1 MTDRALNIT
10 NLWINYELT
19 TGDVATNQPVTFQ
32 SYFDPP
38 ESISG
43 KRCRMSLTSSRM
55 IPSDK
60 NDNYNPCM
68 ISINGLTQP
77 YNKRSDPGTDRMD
90 QLGFVAI
97 IDTEHQQY
105 SAGPSILTYV
115 QPGPQTLTFTI
126 SKTMPFTIHGSGNKT
141 TCFVF
146 CLSFEP
152 IE

>member
-1 MTDRALNIT
+1 MANRAQNVT
-10 NLWINYELT
+10 NVWIKYELT
-19 TGDVATNQPVTFQ
+19 TGDVINTSPVVFQ
-32 SYFDPP
+32 TYFDPP

-55 IPSDK
+55 VPTDK
-60 NDNYNPCM
+60 NDAYNPCILS
-68 ISINGLTQP
+68 ISGLSQP
-77 YNKRSDPGTDRMD
+77 YNKRSEPGIDRMD
-90 QLGFVAI
+90 QSGFIAI

-105 SAGPSILTYV
+105 SSGPEILTYV

-126 SKTMPFTIHGSGNKT
+126 SKTLPFTIHGSTKT
-141 TCFVF
+141 TFFVF

>member
-1 MTDRALNIT
+1 MTDRARNVT
-10 NLWINYELT
+10 NVWVTYELT
-19 TGDVATNQPVTFQ
+19 SGDVTTTDNVIFQ

-43 KRCRMSLTSSRM
+43 KRCRMYLTSSRM
-55 IPSDK
+55 VPSDK
-60 NDNYNPCM
+60 NDDYNPCLLS
-68 ISINGLTQP
+68 ISGLTQS
-77 YNKRSDPGTDRMD
+77 YNKRTNPGVDRMD
-90 QLGFVAI
+90 QSGFVAI

-105 SAGPSILTYV
+105 SPGPDILTYI

-126 SKTMPFTIHGSGNKT
+126 SKTLPFTIHGAGNKT
-141 TCFVF
+141 TYFVF